1 MTAQTKVTSSTRAPV
16 SRRSRHAWR
25 AEGSSPNRLTA
36 AGRGCTDTWRGD
48 ACVSAVRPSSFRVPP
63 SSQRLHVCVRRG
75 KALQES
81 LIKVV
86 EACGDASNNM
96 DRWLSKLENSK
107 WLSHV
112 QTALSTAG
120 LLAECV
126 ERCGPEPGPQTSGPL
141 NSTVIMSE

>member
-1 MTAQTKVTSSTRAPV
+1 MVLEGPTGLLFRLICEI
-16 SRRSRHAWR
+16 SRV
-25 AEGSSPNRLTA
+25 L
-36 AGRGCTDTWRGD
+36 
-48 ACVSAVRPSSFRVPP
+48 
-63 SSQRLHVCVRRG
+63 RG

-86 EACGDASNNM
+86 EACGDGSHNL

-107 WLSHV
+107 WLTNV

-126 ERCGPEPGPQTSGPL
+126 ER
-141 NSTVIMSE
+141 

>member
-1 MTAQTKVTSSTRAPV
+1 MY
-16 SRRSRHAWR
+16 
-25 AEGSSPNRLTA
+25 
-36 AGRGCTDTWRGD
+36 
-48 ACVSAVRPSSFRVPP
+48 
-63 SSQRLHVCVRRG
+63 RG

-81 LIKVV
+81 LIKLV
-86 EACGDASNNM
+86 EACGDETHNM

-126 ERCGPEPGPQTSGPL
+126 ER
-141 NSTVIMSE
+141 

>member
-1 MTAQTKVTSSTRAPV
+1 MNALMHSHQLIIQIFPTEQTS
-16 SRRSRHAWR
+16 
-25 AEGSSPNRLTA
+25 
-36 AGRGCTDTWRGD
+36 C
-48 ACVSAVRPSSFRVPP
+48 SFMFM
-63 SSQRLHVCVRRG
+63 QRG

-81 LIKVV
+81 LIKLV
-86 EACGDASNNM
+86 EACGDESHNM

-126 ERCGPEPGPQTSGPL
+126 ER
-141 NSTVIMSE
+141 

>member
-1 MTAQTKVTSSTRAPV
+1 MMRF
-16 SRRSRHAWR
+16 H
-25 AEGSSPNRLTA
+25 L
-36 AGRGCTDTWRGD
+36 
-48 ACVSAVRPSSFRVPP
+48 F
-63 SSQRLHVCVRRG
+63 RG

-86 EACGDASNNM
+86 EACGDGSHSM

-107 WLSHV
+107 WLANV

-126 ERCGPEPGPQTSGPL
+126 ERWETGKGCRNGWMDLCG
-141 NSTVIMSE
+141 

>member
-1 MTAQTKVTSSTRAPV
+1 MSEWYRKRE
-16 SRRSRHAWR
+16 RHL
-25 AEGSSPNRLTA
+25 GSCYDDIS
-36 AGRGCTDTWRGD
+36 
-48 ACVSAVRPSSFRVPP
+48 CVF
-63 SSQRLHVCVRRG
+63 RG

-86 EACGDASNNM
+86 EACGDGSHNM

-107 WLSHV
+107 WLANV

-126 ERCGPEPGPQTSGPL
+126 ER
-141 NSTVIMSE
+141 

>member
-1 MTAQTKVTSSTRAPV
+1 MLSPFMLSIWKKTV
-16 SRRSRHAWR
+16 
-25 AEGSSPNRLTA
+25 SPNFVHKCLN
-36 AGRGCTDTWRGD
+36 
-48 ACVSAVRPSSFRVPP
+48 
-63 SSQRLHVCVRRG
+63 RG

-81 LIKVV
+81 LIKLV
-86 EACGDASNNM
+86 EACGDESNNM

-126 ERCGPEPGPQTSGPL
+126 ER
-141 NSTVIMSE
+141 

>member
-1 MTAQTKVTSSTRAPV
+1 MEETSQTDGKVCC
-16 SRRSRHAWR
+16 
-25 AEGSSPNRLTA
+25 N
-36 AGRGCTDTWRGD
+36 
-48 ACVSAVRPSSFRVPP
+48 
-63 SSQRLHVCVRRG
+63 HVIDFADLSHFNIHCLDVFRG

-81 LIKVV
+81 LIKLV
-86 EACGDASNNM
+86 EACGDESHNV

-126 ERCGPEPGPQTSGPL
+126 ER
-141 NSTVIMSE
+141 